1 MYIMKL
7 PLEMGGKYMYC
18 KHCGRI
24 VDDNSNFCNNCGMRF
39 DNRQNFNDIDDSSS
53 VGFAIL
59 GFFIPL
65 VGLILFLVYESKCP
79 KRAKSVGKGALIGF
93 ITKIVISIVCV
104 ILYIV
109 FATSIFGNIAGKLE
123 SNISAID
130 ETFNDEIFNYDIFNK
145 ESTEDILEKYV
156 DVSFGEFK
164 VTDNGYYPET
174 SLDVTVKNKAE
185 KQYTY
190 YITIEAVDADGA
202 RIETDM
208 IYADRLNS
216 GQEIHL
222 TAFEYVEQEK
232 IEQLKNAD
240 FKVLEINK
248 YDY

>member
-65 VGLILFLVYESKCP
+65 VGLILFLVYESKRP
-79 KRAKSVGKGALIGF
+79 KRAKSAGIGALIGF
-93 ITKIVISIVCV
+93 ITKIVISIVCE
-104 ILYIV
+104 ILCVV
-109 FATSIFGNIAGKLE
+109 FAYSIFGNIASDINANDIKQ
-123 SNISAID
+123 NIPAIS
-130 ETFNDEIFNYDIFNK
+130 EILHK

-174 SLDVTVKNKAE
+174 SLEVTVKNKAE
-185 KQYTY
+185 KQFTY

>member
-65 VGLILFLVYESKCP
+65 VGLILFLVYESKRP

-104 ILYIV
+104 ILCVV
-109 FATSIFGNIAGKLE
+109 FAYSIFGNIASDINANDIKQ
-123 SNISAID
+123 NIPAIS
-130 ETFNDEIFNYDIFNK
+130 EILHK

-174 SLDVTVKNKAE
+174 SLEVTVKNKAE
-185 KQYTY
+185 KQFTY

-208 IYADRLNS
+208 IFAYQLNS

-222 TAFEYVEQEK
+222 TAFEYMDQK
-232 IEQLKNAD
+232 KTEQLKSAT